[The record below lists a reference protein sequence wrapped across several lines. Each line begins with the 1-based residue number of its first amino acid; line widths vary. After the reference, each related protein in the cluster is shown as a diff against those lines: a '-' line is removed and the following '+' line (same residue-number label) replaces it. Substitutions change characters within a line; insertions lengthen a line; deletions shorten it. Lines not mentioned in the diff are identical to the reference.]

1 VGPSGRVVAIDR
13 SRRFLDVLEAR
24 SQQRGLKH
32 IQTVEL
38 DLDGGKLPTLR
49 TDGAWVRWVFAFMKQ
64 PRELLTQVAGA
75 LRPGGV
81 VVIHEYLD
89 YSTWRTAPRLPE
101 IEEFVEVVMKSWRAD
116 GGEPDIGLQLPGWLR
131 ELGFEIRELRPLI
144 EVIPASSYMW
154 QWPKAFINVGV
165 KRMTDLG
172 QLSAEQSQ
180 AILSAFAGAEA
191 SPGTL
196 MITPLVIEIIAV
208 RQ

>member
-1 VGPSGRVVAIDR
+1 
-13 SRRFLDVLEAR
+13 
-24 SQQRGLKH
+24 
-32 IQTVEL
+32 
-38 DLDGGKLPTLR
+38 
-49 TDGAWVRWVFAFMKQ
+49 
-64 PRELLTQVAGA
+64 
-75 LRPGGV
+75 V

-89 YSTWRTAPRLPE
+89 YSTWRTAPRCPE